1 VAYKGDIK
9 ASKVAGP
16 KQSFDYV
23 RLSRDFLINHITT
36 TTQPKFVKLSSLS
49 WCQQVTRI
57 INYSQ
62 QFCDPRRTSITAPT
76 NLHTRLV
83 YDFKLDPAFRAGQ
96 VDLTFKIDRIS
107 SQESL
112 CQTTPTPRQITRNDT
127 EFF

>member
-1 VAYKGDIK
+1 MAYKGDIK

-16 KQSFDYV
+16 KQSIDYV
-23 RLSRDFLINHITT
+23 RLSRDFLMNHITT

-57 INYSQ
+57 FNYSQ
-62 QFCDPRRTSITAPT
+62 QFCDPSRTSITAPT
-76 NLHTRLV
+76 NLHTRTS
-83 YDFKLDPAFRAGQ
+83 KLDPAFRAGQ
-96 VDLTFKIDRIS
+96 VDSTFKIDRIS